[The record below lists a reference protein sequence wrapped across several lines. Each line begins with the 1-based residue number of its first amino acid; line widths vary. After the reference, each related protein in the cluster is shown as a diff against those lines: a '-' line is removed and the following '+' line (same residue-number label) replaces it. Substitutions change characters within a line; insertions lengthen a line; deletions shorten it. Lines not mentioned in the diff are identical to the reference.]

1 MVEDGVVDALPLS
14 YTGSVEG
21 ATSTPSDPIAYRGF
35 QGDIRPPSSFFK
47 AAKLKNTG
55 NPFRSSVLGV
65 MSPARCLCAMPV
77 IKVL

>member
-35 QGDIRPPSSFFK
+35 RGLRMPPSSFFK
-47 AAKLKNTG
+47 AAKLK
-55 NPFRSSVLGV
+55 RY
-65 MSPARCLCAMPV
+65 RRPV
-77 IKVL
+77 SIE